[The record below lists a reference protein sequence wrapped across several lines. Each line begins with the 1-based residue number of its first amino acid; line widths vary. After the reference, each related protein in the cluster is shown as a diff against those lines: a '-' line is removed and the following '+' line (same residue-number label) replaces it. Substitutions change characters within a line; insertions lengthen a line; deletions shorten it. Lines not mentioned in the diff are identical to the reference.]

1 MRAGSSAE
9 KADLREG
16 GTNEAS
22 PQWTLAVEAF
32 LSWAR
37 VERSLSRNTL
47 LAYQADLFRLAVWMT
62 ARGCQTPG
70 SVQHDDLAA
79 YVVALAEAG
88 LDPRSLGRHRSS
100 FRQFYRQLIVE
111 GMQSDD
117 PTALI
122 GAARVGQRL
131 PVIFSEPQV
140 EALLSAPD
148 ATTGIG
154 LRDKAMIELM
164 YSTGLRVSE
173 LVLLPAA
180 GVHLEGGFLRVRG
193 KGSKERIV
201 PVGDRARE
209 LLVRYWSEARPL
221 GGKYAFL
228 SRFGKPMGR
237 LNFWLRMTH
246 YAKMAGLEGKVSPH
260 VLRHSFA
267 THLLNHDADLR
278 VVQAMLGHADISTT
292 QIYTHVTRAR
302 LKAIHA
308 QFHPRG

>member
-1 MRAGSSAE
+1 MRPPPTA
-9 KADLREG
+9 ADVRERG
-16 GTNEAS
+16 PNAAS
-22 PQWTLAVEAF
+22 LAWTRSVEAF

-37 VERSLSRNTL
+37 VERALSRNTL
-47 LAYQADLFRLAVWMT
+47 LAYQADLSRLAVWMT
-62 ARGCQTPG
+62 SRGRDTPIA
-70 SVQHDDLAA
+70 VQHEDLAA
-79 YVVALAEAG
+79 YMVALSGDG

-100 FRQFYRQLIVE
+100 FRQFYRQLVVE
-111 GMQSDD
+111 GAQTDD
-117 PTALI
+117 PSALI

-131 PVIFSEPQV
+131 PVVFSERQV

-148 ATTGIG
+148 PSTAIG

-201 PVGDRARE
+201 PVGERARE
-209 LLVRYWSEARPL
+209 LLVRYWTEARPL

-246 YAKMAGLEGKVSPH
+246 YAKLAGLEGKVSPH

-267 THLLNHDADLR
+267 THLLNHGADLR

-292 QIYTHVTRAR
+292 QIYTHVTRER
-302 LKAIHA
+302 LKAVHA
-308 QFHPRG
+308 EFHPRG